1 MRWAIWYHLYNL
13 KNVKNTHGGVLILVK
28 LQALLKKVYF
38 LILNK
43 ILTTFGK
50 ISDLEGTLET
60 ELSCHLILRF
70 SCYFQS
76 CWYRTTDLETSV
88 FNIL

>member
-1 MRWAIWYHLYNL
+1 MIVLRTRLLGASTKYKIFGTKYRTSAIF
-13 KNVKNTHGGVLILVK
+13 GI
-28 LQALLKKVYF
+28 QEKVYF

-76 CWYRTTDLETSV
+76 CWYRATDLETSV